1 MRSPTRSKLDLTV
14 FITVLVAGALFL
26 ALGVSANA
34 LATVSVALSGLYGAW
49 TGTRSTAQRLPE
61 QDHREDQDGFDRRA
75 SRRTDAA
82 DQ

>member
-14 FITVLVAGALFL
+14 FITVLGAGALFL

-61 QDHREDQDGFDRRA
+61 QDLPEDQDGSDH
-75 SRRTDAA
+75 A
-82 DQ
+82 DQTTADQ